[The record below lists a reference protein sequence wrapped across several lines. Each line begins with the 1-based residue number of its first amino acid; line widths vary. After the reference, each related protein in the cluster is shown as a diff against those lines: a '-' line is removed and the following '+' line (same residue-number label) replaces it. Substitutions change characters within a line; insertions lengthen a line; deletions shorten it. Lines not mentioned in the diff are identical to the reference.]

1 MKKIISNFLIVI
13 MLASSFVFIPK
24 LVYASGE
31 NYRNLATKNNIS
43 PSKNW
48 TVKFNRDIDT
58 SSMSKDN
65 IIVYD
70 KVSGEKIDVDISA
83 VTERSIKVKPKSKY
97 LSGKKYIIE
106 VKNIKS
112 KDGEVM
118 KSPAKMEFN
127 VKNLYSGLPME
138 DGLVILKDKAYSIE
152 YLYKN
157 KSLVN
162 EIINS
167 NGFNIYYVYDYSYQR
182 IRSLFDDKYLDGKTK
197 DFTRS
202 NTMTYIDANG
212 NKHIYKWNET
222 EGEYKLVPPS
232 IDAEIYA
239 RGNGRMSSVKINA
252 ITSVPDAKYFKLK
265 HSNLIRGVKQTIA
278 YFPPVSYEEVSI
290 LSSDKT
296 VLGKAYIYVGETNN
310 QKYSVKLV
318 DNLWE
323 GNSPGNINNNGI
335 AAEDGKRYVYYV
347 NNANNENLYKIG
359 FDDMYN
365 RRITKDKVQY
375 VNVLND
381 YVYYSNYTD
390 GGKLYKSR
398 TDGSDREK
406 LLDDKAAYVTISGE
420 YIYYSNHSDHGR
432 LYRIKKDG
440 SDAYVDP
447 SGRRHGRQVC
457 TDNDGSKDE
466 VAYINIVGDWIYYS
480 NYSDGHKPYVVNKDG
495 NYRGKICD
503 EWANCVQVEG
513 DWIYYCSGAGIIS
526 KVRKTGSGAVVP
538 IKGKVSEFNRGFH
551 INAYGD
557 WIYYSNY
564 DDHGKL
570 YKVKT
575 DGSGTKIK
583 LSDDSVGYINI
594 VGDFIYYTTR
604 DNKKIC
610 RLPLNSNGNVKPMEM
625 GKPNNGEEIVRL
637 DNLARTVAYD
647 DVNQPIEWI
656 ESKYLPEKVAATM
669 KDNTMQQ
676 LVVIWDTKNVKIGQG
691 VRTYT
696 GDVVGYDKKVTM
708 KLTIPSEMINDT
720 NKIMVYNN
728 PGTRDIVE
736 VRDDLTQIR
745 NGDTD
750 YRARFKQGDIIN
762 IYADKNKEKRLGTG
776 RYNNNVKMAQV
787 RCDLKPQGEEFY
799 ITITRVQ
806 DGKAESALTKVE
818 QPVSSSIDEMIGNE
832 KNIVDKDYIGIGYRG
847 IDIRDFTINKWYKS
861 YWEYHSVPSGYKMI
875 DQRMYVS
882 TNRSPDISRQEPIKD
897 ALGLDKH
904 SFDGSIMSRADAQ
917 NINKDSD
924 NRDFRESKYYLYI
937 GTKYSG
943 KATADPD
950 AHAPLIDGEVTTDV
964 PGEVS
969 PVAEYV
975 PKNSYINKYVSVKGG
990 DEIDLG
996 RELRDGETPYLV
1008 TLDTIRTDG
1017 IGKYR
1022 LWRAEDKKSNP
1033 FNPSDAG
1040 TDSTGA
1046 AKVIKCSMNGRKLVI
1061 GSGEANKEVEYKLFI
1076 VNKAA
1081 SSEPSSNIIKIDN
1094 KPPVIQKIQIKFKD
1108 VTKDYK
1114 EIDAGENLSI
1124 KLNEPGYIYMIR
1136 TDLYKYGMT
1145 KEDLD
1150 RIESGSDKKGIGRR
1164 VINSKS
1170 QKDVSTVNLSLM
1182 IADDRT
1188 DYVVLASD
1196 EAGNI
1201 GTEVY
1206 DIVIYRNIKGLKT
1219 TMIAGSTKVDEL
1231 NEKVQKLQEL
1241 VNQNPNDKRYSSN
1254 LSNLKIKLNQLNYA
1268 LRDAENM
1275 CKNET
1280 ASASR
1285 VTVTTQRLQTAIN
1298 NAQSAI
1304 DSAQAVQ

>member
-406 LLDDKAAYVTISGE
+406 LLDDKAAYITISGE

-526 KVRKTGSGAVVP
+526 KVRKTGSGSVVP

-551 INAYGD
+551 INAYGN

-676 LVVIWDTKNVKIGQG
+676 LVVIWDTKNVRIGQG

-736 VRDDLTQIR
+736 VRDDLTQIK
-745 NGDTD
+745 NGDTK

-762 IYADKNKEKRLGTG
+762 IYGDKNKEKRLGTG

-818 QPVSSSIDEMIGNE
+818 QPVSSSMNDMIGNE

-882 TNRSPDISRQEPIKD
+882 TNKNADISRQKPIKTE
-897 ALGLDKH
+897 LGLNTD
-904 SFDGSIMSRADAQ
+904 SFDGSIMSRANAQ

-950 AHAPLIDGEVTTDV
+950 GHTPLIDGEVTTDV
-964 PGEVS
+964 PGEVN

-975 PKNSYINKYVSVKGG
+975 PKNDYIRTAISVKGG

-996 RELRDGETPYLV
+996 ELNDGEDPYLV
-1008 TLDTIRTDG
+1008 SLDAIRTDG
-1017 IGKYR
+1017 MDKYS
-1022 LWRAEDKKSNP
+1022 LWRAEGDGKNPEDKKPSP
-1033 FNPSDAG
+1033 FDPSHAG

-1046 AKVIKCSMNGRKLVI
+1046 AKVIKCSMNGKKLVI
-1061 GSGEANKEVEYKLFI
+1061 PKGKVDDEIEYKLFI
-1076 VNKAA
+1076 VNNAG

-1094 KPPVIQKIQIKFKD
+1094 KKPIIKSLRINGTE
-1108 VTKDYK
+1108 VTDKNYRI
-1114 EIDAGENLSI
+1114 EAGKHFNVSLSEVGYVYII
-1124 KLNEPGYIYMIR
+1124 KR
-1136 TDLYKYGMT
+1136 SLYNPNMT

-1150 RIESGSDKKGIGRR
+1150 KIIRSGSGSGKEGNYIRISTPDTL
-1164 VINSKS
+1164 S
-1170 QKDVSTVNLSLM
+1170 QLSTSSLFLNIDDDDTQYDVLA
-1182 IADDRT
+1182 ADD
-1188 DYVVLASD
+1188 
-1196 EAGNI
+1196 AGNI
-1201 GTEVY
+1201 ANVKKEVN
-1206 DIVIYRNIKGLKT
+1206 IIRNINDLQ
-1219 TMIAGSTKVDEL
+1219 MSISNARTKLNEL
-1231 NEKVQKLQEL
+1231 NDQIKNLDVKDPKYDDQKRDIENKISILNSAL
-1241 VNQNPNDKRYSSN
+1241 VS
-1254 LSNLKIKLNQLNYA
+1254 
-1268 LRDAENM
+1268 AENV
-1275 CKNET
+1275 CNSNTSSSDSVNRAK
-1280 ASASR
+1280 SR
-1285 VTVTTQRLQTAIN
+1285 LENAIVRVN
-1298 NAQSAI
+1298 
-1304 DSAQAVQ
+1304 